1 MSTRHNDARDPF
13 RFSLRGLAA
22 TAFGGVPYAI
32 GDNGINRAWDEKLR
46 RTPEK
51 RGHSAA
57 ADAPAPAAL
66 GRTAFGLPG

>member
-32 GDNGINRAWDEKLR
+32 GDNGINRVWDEKLR
-46 RTPEK
+46 KSPEE
-51 RGHSAA
+51 RGDSTA
-57 ADAPAPAAL
+57 ADAPAPAAP
-66 GRTAFGLPG
+66 GQTAFGLSG